1 LRRSPSSSESSRL
14 PAPRSSFDVREALC
28 RRLTVH
34 GLAIRAHVSAE
45 RLRHLSTSHSDDGR
59 DPLSTITRR
68 TTKSCRLSADLFG
81 GSPRSPFDDRRP
93 TFTASILFRRSSPLI
108 TVSNLPLKSCCR
120 ITAGD
125 PLSRTT
131 AAPLRFIS
139 DHLSMILDDAHRD
152 PRRARILFRRCV
164 VVPPRHHVPC
174 SSFDDHARARPTA
187 PSCRSSLL
195 ESSHT

>member
-1 LRRSPSSSESSRL
+1 M
-14 PAPRSSFDVREALC
+14 RSSFDARLRASLSRRIALRSSFDARIALR

-59 DPLSTITRR
+59 DHLSTITRR

-108 TVSNLPLKSCCR
+108 TVSQPSTEELLPHHGRRSSFEYR
-120 ITAGD
+120 RRTAALRQRSPFDDPGRCAPGSTTSSH
-125 PLSRTT
+125 PLSTMRRR
-131 AAPLRFIS
+131 AASASRSVLVFRRS
-139 DHLSMILDDAHRD
+139 RSCSAHR
-152 PRRARILFRRCV
+152 AFM
-164 VVPPRHHVPC
+164 
-174 SSFDDHARARPTA
+174 
-187 PSCRSSLL
+187 
-195 ESSHT
+195 